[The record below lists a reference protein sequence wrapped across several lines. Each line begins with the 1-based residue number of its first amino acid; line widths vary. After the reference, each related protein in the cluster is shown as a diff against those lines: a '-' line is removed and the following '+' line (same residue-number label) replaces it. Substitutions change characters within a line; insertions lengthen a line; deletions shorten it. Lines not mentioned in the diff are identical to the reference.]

1 MLTAEAVIDLS
12 AIQHNYQALKQHCPK
27 QRLVAVIKGDAYG
40 HGAVSVAK
48 ALPSADMFAVARI
61 EEALELRAAGIV
73 QPILLLEG
81 CFCKEDL
88 VLAAAHQFH
97 TVIHSE
103 FQLQQFTETR
113 FLRPLHVWLK
123 LDTGMHRVG
132 IERPQFGHFVEQLLA
147 SSNLAGELGF
157 ISHLSCAD
165 DLASTTTQAQI
176 ALFEDL
182 TKNYSGPKSLANSAG
197 ALFWPDAQYDYV
209 RAGIS
214 LYGISP
220 SEQYIGQQHQLKP
233 VMSLNSKLISVR
245 HHRKGEPIGY
255 GEIWRASEDTLI
267 GVVAMGYG
275 DGYPRSA
282 PAGTPVYINGRVVP
296 IVGRVSMD
304 MLTVDLG
311 ADANDQVGD
320 SVELWGSQLPIEA
333 VAKAV
338 DTIPYELCIK
348 LTKRVVKTKVFG

>member
-1 MLTAEAVIDLS
+1 MLTAEAVIDLQ
-12 AIQHNYQALKQHCPK
+12 ALRHNYQTLKQHCP
-27 QRLVAVIKGDAYG
+27 QQQLVAVIKGDAYG
-40 HGAVSVAK
+40 HGALRVAQT
-48 ALPSADMFAVARI
+48 LTSADMFAVARI
-61 EEALELRAAGIV
+61 EEALELRAAGIET
-73 QPILLLEG
+73 PILLLEG
-81 CFCKEDL
+81 CFCLEDL
-88 VLAAAHQFH
+88 MLAAEQRFH
-97 TVIHSE
+97 TVVHSD
-103 FQLQQFTETR
+103 FQLQQFTSAQLPT
-113 FLRPLHVWLK
+113 PIQVWLK

-132 IERPQFGHFVEQLLA
+132 IEREQFCEFVQQLQR

-165 DLASTTTQAQI
+165 DLQSDTTARQI
-176 ALFEDL
+176 ALFEEL
-182 TKNYSGPKSLANSAG
+182 TKAYSGPKTLANSAG

-220 SEQYIGQQHQLKP
+220 SEQSIGQDYQLKP
-233 VMSLNSKLISVR
+233 VMSLKSKLISVR
-245 HHRKGEPIGY
+245 QHRKGEPIGY
-255 GEIWRASEDTLI
+255 GEIWRASEDTLV

-282 PAGTPVYINGRVVP
+282 PAGTPVYINGRIVP

-311 ADANDQVGD
+311 ADASDKVGD
-320 SVELWGSQLPIEA
+320 SVELWGRQLPIER
-333 VAKAV
+333 VAQAL

-348 LTKRVVKTKVFG
+348 LTKRVAKTLAS

>member
-1 MLTAEAVIDLS
+1 MLTAEAVIDLQ
-12 AIQHNYQALKQHCPK
+12 ALQHNYQVLKRLCPK
-27 QRLVAVIKGDAYG
+27 QQLVAVIKGDAYG
-40 HGAVSVAK
+40 HGSVNVAK

-61 EEALELRAAGIV
+61 EEALELRAAGIIT
-73 QPILLLEG
+73 PILLLEG
-81 CFCKEDL
+81 CFCSEDL
-88 VLAAAHQFH
+88 MLAAEHQFH
-97 TVIHSE
+97 TVIHSD
-103 FQLQQFTETR
+103 FQLQQFTAAHL
-113 FLRPLHVWLK
+113 LRPLHVWVK

-132 IERPQFGHFVEQLLA
+132 IERPQFNDFVQQLQGCV
-147 SSNLAGELGF
+147 NLAGELGF

-165 DLASTTTQAQI
+165 DLDSATTRQQI

-182 TKNYSGPKSLANSAG
+182 TKDYSGPKTLANSAG
-197 ALFWPDAQYDYV
+197 ALYWPDAQYDYV

-214 LYGISP
+214 LYGIAP
-220 SEQYIGQQHQLKP
+220 NEQQIGQQHQLKP
-233 VMSLNSKLISVR
+233 VMSLKSKLISVR

-255 GEIWRASEDTLI
+255 GEIWRATEDTLI

-282 PAGTPVYINGRVVP
+282 PAGTPVYINGRIVP

-311 ADANDQVGD
+311 ADAGDQVGD
-320 SVELWGSQLPIEA
+320 SVEFWGRQLPIET
-333 VAKAV
+333 VAQAI

-348 LTKRVVKTKVFG
+348 LTKRVVKSKAFT